1 MMAGAVVSL
10 TYQAQ
15 VDDLRKKLASIP
27 DITAAEARKAVR
39 EMDKAIRAASKAASS
54 AGDAGKASAK
64 AAAAAAKEVREGIL
78 ELGDLAGIPKDQI
91 DKLSKGLGALSSPA
105 GMAAVAVGGIT
116 LALGAAAV
124 GAVKLVQAA
133 AGMGPALE
141 PFRELEGFGGLDSA
155 ALSSLAAAAAA
166 MAAVETV
173 GRRVVEVLGAD
184 LAPVVGRVATV
195 VVQLGLALVD
205 SANAAADGQ
214 GIFRALADELG
225 VAFVRAAFRVADVLT
240 RLVSGLGDLAGAVGL
255 DAVSAG
261 LKGVRSGFEGVTE
274 SAGKALSAAVLGGAE
289 GVLQRVELGT
299 RDYAGAARDL
309 IGVQAGL
316 ATATKAGTD
325 ATNGAAKAQD
335 EAAAAAKRA
344 AAEYRAAEAARK
356 GQLGVEALALRTIE
370 EQARLS
376 GSDADQI
383 AAIDARAQAEKAA
396 VDQQVAD
403 LTRLGQGEEAR
414 ALAEIRYAQI
424 RADKEKQLQAL
435 QAAGAKAAEDQAA
448 AARSRAFAVA
458 GEVTAVASAAS
469 SALSS
474 VGALAASQAQREIEA
489 VRTAREQLGEDI
501 TRAEQAQLEKREA
514 AAKRAAR
521 RAFAIQQAAALATA
535 AIQGAQAVISA
546 LATLGPVAGPI
557 AAGLLTASIAA
568 QVALIASTPPP
579 KFAAGGIVE
588 PQSYDGRLIE
598 AEPGEGVLTRRGV
611 RAVGGEEGVA
621 AANRGEGPRG
631 ASGVMLVALPSMSR
645 YLAVEAARPSA
656 FGRAV
661 QGKTRATG
669 RR

>member
-1 MMAGAVVSL
+1 MAGAVVSL

-39 EMDKAIRAASKAASS
+39 EMDKAIRAATKAASS

-64 AAAAAAKEVREGIL
+64 AAAAAAAEVREGL
-78 ELGDLAGIPKDQI
+78 
-91 DKLSKGLGALSSPA
+91 KGLGEVAGLPVEQVEKLGKGLAVLASPA
-105 GMAAVAVGGIT
+105 GAAAAAVGGIT

-141 PFRELEGFGGLDSA
+141 PFRELAGFGGLDSA

-184 LAPVVGRVATV
+184 LAPVVERVALV
-195 VVQLGLALVD
+195 VVKMGLALVD
-205 SANAAADGQ
+205 AANTAAEGQ
-214 GIFRALADELG
+214 GIFRTLAD
-225 VAFVRAAFRVADVLT
+225 
-240 RLVSGLGDLAGAVGL
+240 DLATLALRGMFPIITIVEGMAGAFASLAEAVGQNGL
-255 DAVSAG
+255 AQRFYAASRAVGEFAD
-261 LKGVRSGFEGVTE
+261 K
-274 SAGKALSAAVLGGAE
+274 AGKGLADSVLGE
-289 GVLQRVELGT
+289 LDTQIRRVDESFG
-299 RDYAGAARDL
+299 DYDAQARAL

-316 ATATKAGTD
+316 ATATKAGID
-325 ATNGAAKAQD
+325 ATKGAAKATD

-376 GSDADQI
+376 GSEADQI
-383 AAIDARAQAEKAA
+383 AAIDARAAAEKAA

-424 RADKEKQLQAL
+424 RTDKEKQLQAL

-458 GEVTAVASAAS
+458 GEVTAVASAAT

-474 VGALAASQAQREIEA
+474 VGALAAAQSAREIEA
-489 VRTAREQLGEDI
+489 VRTSREQLGEDI
-501 TRAEQAQLEKREA
+501 TRAEEEQLARREA
-514 AAKRAAR
+514 AAKKAAR

-535 AIQGAQAVISA
+535 AVQGAQAVISA

-621 AANRGEGPRG
+621 AANRGEGPGG
-631 ASGVMLVALPSMSR
+631 APGVMLVALPSMSR

-656 FGRAV
+656 FGKAV
-661 QGKTRATG
+661 QGRVRATG

>member
-1 MMAGAVVSL
+1 MAGAVVSL

-39 EMDKAIRAASKAASS
+39 ELDKAIKASSRAASS
-54 AGDAGKASAK
+54 AGDAGAK
-64 AAAAAAKEVREGIL
+64 AAKSAAAASEQVRRGL
-78 ELGDLAGIPKDQI
+78 LDLGAVAGLPAEQI
-91 DKLSKGLGALSSPA
+91 GKLGNGFAALSSPA

-116 LALGAAAV
+116 LAFAAAAV

-141 PFRELEGFGGLDSA
+141 PFRELAGFGGLDPA

-205 SANAAADGQ
+205 SANAAAESG

-225 VAFVRAAFRVADVLT
+225 VAFVRSAFRVADVLT

-261 LKGVRSGFEGVTE
+261 LKGVRAGFEGVTE
-274 SAGKALSAAVLGGAE
+274 SAGKALSAAVLGGADA
-289 GVLQRVELGT
+289 VLTRVELGT

-309 IGVQAGL
+309 IGIQAGL
-316 ATATKAGTD
+316 ATATRQGTD
-325 ATNGAAKAQD
+325 ATKGATKATD

-376 GSDADQI
+376 GSEADQI

-424 RADKEKQLQAL
+424 RADKETQLQAL

-448 AARSRAFAVA
+448 AARARSFAVA
-458 GEVTAVASAAS
+458 GEITAVAGAAA

-474 VGALAASQAQREIEA
+474 IGALAAAQSQREIEA
-489 VRTAREQLGEDI
+489 VRAAREQLGEDI
-501 TRAEQAQLEKREA
+501 TRSEQEQLARREA
-514 AAKRAAR
+514 AAKKAAR
-521 RAFAIQQAAALATA
+521 RAFAIQQAAALANA
-535 AIQGAQAVISA
+535 AVQGSQAI
-546 LATLGPVAGPI
+546 I
-557 AAGLLTASIAA
+557 AALTIPPPGGQIAAAFVSAAIAA

-579 KFAAGGIVE
+579 KFARGGVIQGE
-588 PQSYDGRLIE
+588 AYDGRLIE
-598 AEPGEGVLTRRGV
+598 AEVGEGVLTRRGV
-611 RAVGGEEGVA
+611 RAVGGEAGVA
-621 AANRGEGPRG
+621 AANRGEIEGGP
-631 ASGVMLVALPSMSR
+631 GVMMVALPSMAR

-656 FGRAV
+656 FGKAV
-661 QGKTRATG
+661 QGRTRATG

>member
-1 MMAGAVVSL
+1 MAGAVVSL

-39 EMDKAIRAASKAASS
+39 EMDKAIRAATKAASS

-64 AAAAAAKEVREGIL
+64 AAAAAAAEVREGL
-78 ELGDLAGIPKDQI
+78 
-91 DKLSKGLGALSSPA
+91 KGLGEVAGLPVEQVSKLGKGLAVLASPA
-105 GMAAVAVGGIT
+105 GAAAAAVGGIT
-116 LALGAAAV
+116 LALGAAAL

-184 LAPVVGRVATV
+184 LATSVERTAVV
-195 VVQLGLALVD
+195 VVQLGLAFVD
-205 SANAAADGQ
+205 TLNAMAQGQ
-214 GIFRALADELG
+214 GIVRGLANAFGELAVEGLLPVVKQARSVAGTLSVLADAVGQKGL
-225 VAFVRAAFRVADVLT
+225 ARDFAAVRAEVDGFIETAGETA
-240 RLVSGLGDLAGAVGL
+240 AGAVIGALDLGMQGL
-255 DAVSAG
+255 ELSTKDY
-261 LKGVRSGFEGVTE
+261 SG
-274 SAGKALSAAVLGGAE
+274 
-289 GVLQRVELGT
+289 R
-299 RDYAGAARDL
+299 AREL
-309 IGVQAGL
+309 IGIQAGL

-325 ATNGAAKAQD
+325 ATSAAAKATD
-335 EAAAAAKRA
+335 EAAVAAKRA

-424 RADKEKQLQAL
+424 RTDKEKQLQAL

-458 GEVTAVASAAS
+458 GEVTAVASAAT

-474 VGALAASQAQREIEA
+474 VGALAAAQSAREIEA

-501 TRAEQAQLEKREA
+501 TRAEEEQLQRREA
-514 AAKRAAR
+514 AAKKAAR

-535 AIQGAQAVISA
+535 AVQGAQAVISA

-557 AAGLLTASIAA
+557 AAGLLSASIAA

-579 KFAAGGIVE
+579 KFASGGIVE

-611 RAVGGEEGVA
+611 RAVGGEEGIA
-621 AANRGEGPRG
+621 AANRGEGPGG
-631 ASGVMLVALPSMSR
+631 APGVMLVALPSMSR

-661 QGKTRATG
+661 QGRTRATG

>member
-1 MMAGAVVSL
+1 MAGAVVSL

-39 EMDKAIRAASKAASS
+39 ELDKAIKAAAAAASA

-64 AAAAAAKEVREGIL
+64 AAAAAASEVREGL
-78 ELGDLAGIPKDQI
+78 RGLGQAVGLPMERVEH
-91 DKLSKGLGALSSPA
+91 LSRGLGALSSPA

-133 AGMGPALE
+133 SGMGPALA

-155 ALSSLAAAAAA
+155 ALSSLAAAASTL
-166 MAAVETV
+166 AAVETV
-173 GRRVVEVLGAD
+173 GRRLVEVLGAD

-195 VVQLGLALVD
+195 AVQLGLALVD
-205 SANAAADGQ
+205 AANAAADGQ

-255 DAVSAG
+255 DAVGAG
-261 LKGVRSGFEGVTE
+261 LKSVRAGFEGVTE
-274 SAGKALSAAVLGGAE
+274 SAGKALSAAVLGGADA
-289 GVLQRVELGT
+289 VLTRVELGT
-299 RDYAGAARDL
+299 RDYAGAAREL
-309 IGVQAGL
+309 VGVQA
-316 ATATKAGTD
+316 AVAAGAVKSTD
-325 ATNGAAKAQD
+325 ATKGAAKATD
-335 EAAAAAKRA
+335 EAAQAAKRA

-356 GQLGVEALALRTIE
+356 GQLGVEALALRATE

-376 GSDADQI
+376 GSDADAI

-414 ALAEIRYAQI
+414 ALAEIRYSQI
-424 RADKEKQLQAL
+424 RADKERQLQAL

-448 AARSRAFAVA
+448 AARARSFAVA

-469 SALSS
+469 QALSS
-474 VGALAASQAQREIEA
+474 VGALAASQAQQEIDA
-489 VRTAREQLGEDI
+489 VRAAREQLGEDI
-501 TRAEQAQLEKREA
+501 TRAEEAQLARREA
-514 AAKRAAR
+514 AARKAAR
-521 RAFAIQQAAALATA
+521 RAFGIQQAAALATA
-535 AIQGAQAVISA
+535 TVQGAQAVIQA
-546 LATLGPVAGPI
+546 LTLGPVAGPI
-557 AAGLLTASIAA
+557 AAGLLSTAIAA
-568 QVALIASTPPP
+568 QVALIASAPPP
-579 KFAAGGIVE
+579 KFAAGGIVQ

-621 AANRGEGPRG
+621 AANRGEGPG
-631 ASGVMLVALPSMSR
+631 ASPGVMLVALPSMAR

-661 QGKTRATG
+661 QGRTRATG